1 MNLEVLFLS
10 KDVVFSEIIP
20 VLVLFYHELLHKLA
34 IFHFQSVEIWSII
47 LNMSKMDSYRTFTRL
62 KNTEVTIWGLS

>member
-1 MNLEVLFLS
+1 LS
-10 KDVVFSEIIP
+10 KDVVFSENIP
-20 VLVLFYHELLHKLA
+20 VLVLFYHVLLHKLA

-47 LNMSKMDSYRTFTRL
+47 LNMSKMDSYRTFARL